1 MKTSQ
6 IFLKELT
13 RPKIDKPIF
22 WDYFC
27 NDEKLRF
34 NLFKEYLATETKPD
48 LQLYLDEHFAENPN
62 TDRNELIYKLRS
74 EFYDLIGADK
84 VPQEYYSH
92 TIEHTEIYK
101 SLDLVFTGIK
111 DYKKDAFKPEFDR
124 QDTVDFLKDII
135 RLLEGIKT
143 PISASRILQ
152 DFINDKENIW
162 LQSHLILG
170 SKNEFEK
177 KYHFSY
183 EDAEKKYRKLK
194 KQADNYLTDYF
205 DTIEN
210 EPHQETKK
218 KPGRKSVEVKEA
230 KEYLQKF
237 EFPESKVKFLNALK
251 KEYADATPKTFNHVM
266 IALNDLGYL
275 KPATKTEYRQAFEKA
290 LSREPQSK
298 QNFDKQFEITPST
311 LKNTNFY
318 EGIKSNILEIIQS
331 KTLV

>member
-1 MKTSQ
+1 MKTFQ

-48 LQLYLDEHFAENPN
+48 LQLYLNEHFAENPN

-74 EFYDLIGADK
+74 EFYNLIGADK

-92 TIEHTEIYK
+92 TIEDTEIYK
-101 SLDLVFTGIK
+101 SLDLVFTAIK
-111 DYKKDAFKPEFDR
+111 DFKEEAFKPEFDR

-152 DFINDKENIW
+152 DFINNKENIW
-162 LQSHLILG
+162 LQSDLILG
-170 SKNEFEK
+170 SKNEFER
-177 KYHFSY
+177 KYQFSY
-183 EDAEKKYRKLK
+183 EDAEKNYRKFK
-194 KQADNYLTDYF
+194 KQANNYLTDYF

-210 EPHQETKK
+210 NPQPKTKNEN
-218 KPGRKSVEVKEA
+218 PYPEIFKENGFDI
-230 KEYLQKF
+230 F
-237 EFPESKVKFLNALK
+237 EQIHDNYKDLTNVTANYSFLFYAMEKDELIHCGGTEFIKFLASNYDFHIDRIDSRQSGQNKRTNYYNA
-251 KEYADATPKTFNHVM
+251 
-266 IALNDLGYL
+266 I
-275 KPATKTEYRQAFEKA
+275 KA
-290 LSREPQSK
+290 Q
-298 QNFDKQFEITPST
+298 
-311 LKNTNFY
+311 
-318 EGIKSNILEIIQS
+318 
-331 KTLV
+331 